1 MGHSAVVDNRK
12 ADRRLIMCYLEDAR
26 RAQTAAREADADF
39 ATSTADRSGTDAAC
53 SEGLLFAGV
62 AGSGDLDA
70 ARLKKL
76 VEPHLFYV
84 FQVAREFQGRDVPFE
99 ELLAEGNIGLVE
111 AARRYDASHETK
123 FLTYASWWIR
133 KRILDYLAREARC
146 VRLTRYARDRRRSLK
161 AIEDKL
167 RSDLGRDPSTEELAE
182 ASGLKPRTVRDIGAG
197 TVRVFSLDQPRNG
210 SEFGPSLTDSLADVR
225 AASPFEAIEQ
235 RSARDQVRRELSRL
249 PERERF
255 VLESRFGLDGRQP
268 MTFEEIGRVFG
279 VSRERARQIEQ
290 EALRKLRRRMA
301 SGRPGS
307 DRSATTGRLRD

>member
-1 MGHSAVVDNRK
+1 MAESAVLENRK
-12 ADRRLIMCYLEDAR
+12 SGRRLISCYLEDAR
-26 RAQTAAREADADF
+26 RANVPRRDTGDFQAAVDE
-39 ATSTADRSGTDAAC
+39 T
-53 SEGLLFAGV
+53 EEQ
-62 AGSGDLDA
+62 
-70 ARLKKL
+70 RLRKL

-84 FQVAREFQGRDVPFE
+84 FQVAGEFRVRDVPFE

-146 VRLTRYARDRRRSLK
+146 VRLTRYARDRRRALR
-161 AIEDKL
+161 AIEERL
-167 RSDLGRDPSTEELAE
+167 SAELGREPSTEEVAA
-182 ASGLKPRTVRDIGAG
+182 ASGLKVRAVRQIAAD
-197 TVRVFSLDQPRNG
+197 TVRVFSLDQTHR
-210 SEFGPSLTDSLADVR
+210 TDTGTSLADSLPDER
-225 AASPFEAIEQ
+225 ATSPLDEMEQ
-235 RSARDQVRRELSRL
+235 RSVRDRVRVELARL

-268 MTFEEIGRVFG
+268 LTFEEIGRVFG

-301 SGRPGS
+301 AA
-307 DRSATTGRLRD
+307 DRSNPLRPRA